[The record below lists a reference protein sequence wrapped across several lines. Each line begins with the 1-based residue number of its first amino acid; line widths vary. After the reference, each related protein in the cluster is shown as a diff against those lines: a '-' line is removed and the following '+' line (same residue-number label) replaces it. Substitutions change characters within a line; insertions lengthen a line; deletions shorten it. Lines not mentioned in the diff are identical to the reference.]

1 MKKLPLLPIIA
12 ILFFLQG
19 CSWRVGFF
27 IANSSNETITVEMKL
42 MDSPG
47 SFPIFHY
54 PKYYYG
60 KLYTYALKK
69 NCSVD
74 YETSKEL
81 KPDTLENFSHFR
93 FDIPPHTAI
102 EIGQLQNDNYE
113 KHDQY
118 FINGRVFNLE
128 KITISQKKIDI
139 VPSTF
144 DNYFKKGKYKELY
157 FVI

>member
-1 MKKLPLLPIIA
+1 MLL
-12 ILFFLQG
+12 LQS
-19 CSWRVGFF
+19 CSWRIGFY
-27 IANSSNETITVEMKL
+27 IANTTNKIITVDVNL

-54 PKYYYG
+54 PGKYFGPRQY
-60 KLYTYALKK
+60 KLK
-69 NCSVD
+69 NNGSVD
-74 YETSKEL
+74 FEKASDAKV
-81 KPDTLENFSHFR
+81 DTLEKYSHYKVE
-93 FDIPPHTAI
+93 IPPHTAL

-128 KITISQKKIDI
+128 KISISKKKIEI

-144 DNYFKKGKYKELY
+144 DNYFGKGKYGEVY